1 MNRDDVINKVFPHSL
16 FGYDP
21 VAVDAFLDEVIKEF
35 DRLTNTVDVLQLK
48 LSQELT
54 EARQTNEIL
63 SMSLARAEYASRAS
77 LIPADENAALP
88 ASAPVLPEGAGPQK
102 PSEEPTYRSN
112 RKNNRHK
119 RSHRNK
125 GDQ

>member
-35 DRLTNTVDVLQLK
+35 DRLNNTIDVLKLT

-54 EARQTNEIL
+54 DARMTNDML
-63 SMSLARAEYASRAS
+63 SASLARADFASRANE
-77 LIPADENAALP
+77 LTAPPPAEPEAVRPGVPEIPETTDPEYGT
-88 ASAPVLPEGAGPQK
+88 AP
-102 PSEEPTYRSN
+102 RSGRKN
-112 RKNNRHK
+112 RKK
-119 RSHRNK
+119 RR
-125 GDQ
+125 